1 MSFSTI
7 TPVFAAPRDKGPFA
21 RMLRVLQ
28 GHYVAYRTRAALQK
42 LSPRELEDVGLASA
56 DIDRVARRAAGI

>member
-7 TPVFAAPRDKGPFA
+7 TPVFAAPRAEGPLA
-21 RMLRVLQ
+21 RLLRVLH
-28 GHYVAYRTRAALQK
+28 GHYVAYRTRAALRK
-42 LSPRELEDVGLASA
+42 LSPRELEDVGLAPA